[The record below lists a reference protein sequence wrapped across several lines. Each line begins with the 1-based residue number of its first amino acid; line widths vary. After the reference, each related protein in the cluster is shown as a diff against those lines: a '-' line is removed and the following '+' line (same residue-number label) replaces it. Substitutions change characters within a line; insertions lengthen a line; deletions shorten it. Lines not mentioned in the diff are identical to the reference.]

1 LEQHSL
7 TFSGRLRA
15 ALANLPY
22 LPRALSLVS
31 QSAPG
36 WAAAWLI
43 LLILQ
48 GLLPLATV
56 YLTRA
61 LVDGLMGALRAG
73 AVWETVRPVLV
84 LGAAMGAVLLLNELL
99 RGLSGWI
106 RTAQSERVHDHVMG
120 LIHRQCVDVDLA
132 FYETPEYFDHLHRA
146 RAEARYRPVAL
157 LESAGGLLQS
167 GITLV
172 AMFAV
177 LIPYGPWIALALV
190 VSTLPAF
197 AIALRQGRRQHG
209 WRLRATAD
217 ERRAWYHDWLLS
229 AAETAAELRLFCL
242 GEYFQSSYQALRRRL
257 RQQRLDLAREQGL
270 AQAGAG
276 LVALLVMGAAM
287 VWMVWRALQGQ
298 VTLGDLALFY
308 QALSQGQSGM
318 RSLVD
323 SLGQMFVNMLFL
335 GDLFDFLALEPQ
347 VVDPAEPVSPL
358 LTGAVHFE
366 GVSFHYPGSRR
377 LALDRFDLTV
387 PAGQIAAIVG
397 PNGAGKSTL
406 VKLLCRFYDPSAG
419 RIALDGI
426 DLRQLR
432 VEDLRRN
439 LTVLFQEPVQYSA
452 SVGEN
457 IALGD
462 LETRAGEREIA
473 EAVRAAGA
481 EEIVARL
488 PDGQATL
495 LGKWFR
501 GGTDLSVGEWQ
512 RVALARAF
520 LRDAPVMIL
529 DEPTSA
535 MDPWA
540 EADWLERFRGVAA
553 GRTAIVITGR
563 LSTAM
568 RADVIHVMKEGR
580 IVESGSHETL
590 MALGGHYARSW
601 ASRVGQDF
609 QTADEPESQAAPVR
623 R

>member
-1 LEQHSL
+1 
-7 TFSGRLRA
+7 
-15 ALANLPY
+15 
-22 LPRALSLVS
+22 
-31 QSAPG
+31 
-36 WAAAWLI
+36 
-43 LLILQ
+43 
-48 GLLPLATV
+48 
-56 YLTRA
+56 
-61 LVDGLMGALRAG
+61 
-73 AVWETVRPVLV
+73 
-84 LGAAMGAVLLLNELL
+84 
-99 RGLSGWI
+99 GLSGWI
-106 RTAQSERVHDHVMG
+106 RTAQSERVHDHMMG
-120 LIHRQCVDVDLA
+120 LIHRQCIDMDLA

-146 RAEARYRPVAL
+146 RSEARYRPEAL
-157 LESAGGLLQS
+157 LESIGGLLQS
-167 GITLV
+167 SITLV

-177 LIPYGPWIALALV
+177 LIPYGPWIVLALV
-190 VSTLPAF
+190 ISTLPAF
-197 AIALRQGRRQHG
+197 AVALRQGRRQHA
-209 WRLRATAD
+209 WRLRTTAD
-217 ERRAWYHDWLLS
+217 ERRAWYHDWLLG
-229 AAETAAELRLFCL
+229 AAEAAAELRLFGL

-270 AQAGAG
+270 AQARAG

-287 VWMVWRALQGQ
+287 FWMVWRALQGQ

-377 LALDRFDLTV
+377 LALDHFDLTV

-432 VEDLRRN
+432 VEDLRRD
-439 LTVLFQEPVQYSA
+439 LTVLFQEPVHYSA

-473 EAVRAAGA
+473 EAVRAASA

-488 PDGQATL
+488 PEGQATL

-540 EADWLERFRGVAA
+540 EADWLERFRGVAG
-553 GRTAIVITGR
+553 GRTAIVITHR

-590 MALGGHYARSW
+590 MSLGGDYARSW
-601 ASRVGQDF
+601 ARQG
-609 QTADEPESQAAPVR
+609 AAGVLASV
-623 R
+623 